1 MGCIIFFFVLK
12 SICAAAA
19 AAFSIC
25 FFSSLKL
32 ICAVAAFS
40 HSSLQ
45 YCCYLIQ
52 FDQFNGSEKISYSSR
67 GGIGYGSSSTTTGR
81 PGTGNPYASVHVR
94 AIEPSPLLTDSG
106 VVPVRAPP
114 TTAGKNVRLIRS
126 LLPERWIRCRCF
138 YIHGL
143 LIHEQSMFFIW
154 ISS

>member
-1 MGCIIFFFVLK
+1 MLSHCRLSYHGMHYFFFVLK

-114 TTAGKNVRLIRS
+114 TTAGKERAPHPQPLAGEMDT
-126 LLPERWIRCRCF
+126 LPLFLYTWP
-138 YIHGL
+138 L
-143 LIHEQSMFFIW
+143 DS
-154 ISS
+154 